1 MFKFSNDLVLDLLT
15 WMHEKKADY
24 TNTFRSLSQFEKPN
38 SELYRGEKFQNW
50 YKRWQNRLR
59 KNSESIESSVDL
71 MKSSNPAVIPRNHK
85 VEEALEA
92 ANIGNLK
99 PFENL
104 VLILKEPYTERVAL
118 KDYKNPLK
126 PGAASY
132 KTFCGT

>member
-1 MFKFSNDLVLDLLT
+1 L
-15 WMHEKKADY
+15 
-24 TNTFRSLSQFEKPN
+24 Q
-38 SELYRGEKFQNW
+38 
-50 YKRWQNRLR
+50 

-126 PGAASY
+126 PGAANY